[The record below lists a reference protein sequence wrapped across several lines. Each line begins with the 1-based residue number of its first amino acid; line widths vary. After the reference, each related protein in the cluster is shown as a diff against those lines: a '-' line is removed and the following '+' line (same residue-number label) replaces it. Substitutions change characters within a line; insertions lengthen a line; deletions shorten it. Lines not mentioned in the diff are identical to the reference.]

1 MTVQNI
7 TQYHDYSVQELEKLN
22 TRHLK
27 HILESARGRITCG
40 CGKGNHCGDDV
51 LDTNER
57 DYNMAQEALVE
68 RIKPVLSQRENI
80 VSTKQVKK
88 KEKKVM
94 AY

>member
-7 TQYHDYSVQELEKLN
+7 SQFHDYSAQDLEKLN

-40 CGKGNHCGDDV
+40 CGKGMHCGDEV

-57 DYNMAQEALVE
+57 DFNLAQAALVE
-68 RIKPVLSQRENI
+68 RIKPVLSKREHI